1 MLLVR
6 SFLTNA
12 CTSASLWNS
21 TVEQVAVIGGGR
33 VWRWVEFFPF
43 QKDIQDESLGKFAGF
58 LPRKE
63 QTWPLIPWDQRG
75 FSADIFVVRSLK
87 PHSR

>member
-1 MLLVR
+1 MLLV

-63 QTWPLIPWDQRG
+63 QTWPINTLGSEG
-75 FSADIFVVRSLK
+75 FL
-87 PHSR
+87 SRHFCGA